1 MNLLSG
7 AFELLI
13 LASELLIIV
22 LKLFRLVCRSI
33 FVTGTP
39 YPAQL
44 LYILKLTG

>member
-1 MNLLSG
+1 MNLLSREFELLIR

-13 LASELLIIV
+13 II
-22 LKLFRLVCRSI
+22 LELFRIASRSI

-44 LYILKLTG
+44 LYILKLIG